1 MVKQR
6 RKESEVFSDLAKLC
20 ASPGY
25 VHAIAYLCFRDNTV
39 EHGDTVTANDI
50 LEKLSSDKLI
60 RTEISTLIGL
70 ACKGNLNTELPPL
83 DVLNYLISTTDIL
96 LKELHQSMMP
106 TMEDIF
112 NPDMLGDKDFNPFN
126 KGALLREP
134 IFYGGESAYHFQH
147 RDLSYLKYHNDND
160 WFLVKK
166 GFSIQHAIDVVTS
179 IQLLQN
185 VKLNF
190 EMLQLMD
197 KHPDERSFLSAFK
210 FTAEE
215 VSKVANIEISTVR
228 NVLESF
234 VSTDLYEFNSLD
246 DFNPKNAYPII
257 KLPGEE
263 YLLFQIYSLM
273 QALYETPFFWL
284 HDDKEYRQ
292 TAMQHRGE
300 FAEAFSAER
309 LKLVFGAN
317 RVFLNVNIYTSKKTL
332 AGEIDVLVVFANRA
346 IVLQAKSKKLTIAAR
361 KGNDNVLQDDF
372 KKAVQNA
379 YDQAFLCS
387 DLLIDK
393 NHKLYDNQGN
403 ELDIKREFKEIYPFC
418 IISEHYPALSFQ
430 ARQFLKF
437 NTTEII
443 KSPFVMDVFLLDVMT
458 EMLQSPL
465 HLLSYINRRTS
476 YGDKI
481 FSTHE
486 LTILSHHLK
495 NNLWM
500 DDQYSMMHLED
511 DLSVELDL
519 AMLTRREGIQGISTP
534 EGILTKYEGTP
545 FDQLIKEI
553 NNLEDPSVVDL
564 GFMLLSISS
573 EAIEMLNDGISRII
587 KLCKEDGQN
596 HSFTQ
601 TFIDSDFGLII
612 HCNND
617 HPSVAISR
625 LDSHCRLRK
634 YAQKTNSWY
643 GLCIGPNTPK
653 IKLGINLCY
662 KWVHSAE
669 MDELVKDL
677 PTSQN
682 FNGKFNSPTM
692 PSKKKKTGRNDKCPC
707 GSGKKYKRCCSA

>member
-1 MVKQR
+1 MVKER
-6 RKESEVFSDLAKLC
+6 RKESEVFSDLAELC
-20 ASPGY
+20 TSPGY

-70 ACKGNLNTELPPL
+70 ACKGNLNTELPPP
-83 DVLNYLISTTDIL
+83 DVLNYLISRTDTL

-112 NPDMLGDKDFNPFN
+112 NPDTLGDKDYNPFN

-160 WFLVKK
+160 WFLEKK

-197 KHPDERSFLSAFK
+197 KHPNEWSFLSAFK

-215 VSKVANIEISTVR
+215 VSKAANIEISTVR
-228 NVLESF
+228 NVLGSF

-309 LKLVFGAN
+309 LKLVFGEN
-317 RVFLNVNIYTSKKTL
+317 RVFLNVNIYTSKKKL

-379 YDQAFLCS
+379 YDQAYLCS
-387 DLLIDK
+387 GLLIDK

-403 ELDIKREFKEIYPFC
+403 ELNIKREFKEIYPFC

-511 DLSVELDL
+511 DLSAELDL

-553 NNLEDPSVVDL
+553 NNLEDPAVVDL
-564 GFMLLSISS
+564 GFMLLSISG
-573 EAIEMLNDGISRII
+573 EAIEMINDGIRHIN
-587 KLCKEDGQN
+587 KLCQNDGKN
-596 HSFTQ
+596 HSITQ
-601 TFIDSDFGLII
+601 TFPDSKSGLII

-617 HPSVAISR
+617 HPSVAIPR
-625 LDSHCRLRK
+625 LESHCQQRK
-634 YAQKTNSWY
+634 YKQRAASWY
-643 GLCIGPNTPK
+643 GLCIGSIIPK
-653 IKLGINLCY
+653 IRFGVNLEHE
-662 KWVHSAE
+662 WVHSDE
-669 MDELVKDL
+669 MDEVVRDL
-677 PTSQN
+677 PTYQN
-682 FNGKFNSPTM
+682 RKGRINFPATINKQ
-692 PSKKKKTGRNDKCPC
+692 KKIGRNEKCPC
-707 GSGKKYKRCCSA
+707 GSGKKYKKCCSV